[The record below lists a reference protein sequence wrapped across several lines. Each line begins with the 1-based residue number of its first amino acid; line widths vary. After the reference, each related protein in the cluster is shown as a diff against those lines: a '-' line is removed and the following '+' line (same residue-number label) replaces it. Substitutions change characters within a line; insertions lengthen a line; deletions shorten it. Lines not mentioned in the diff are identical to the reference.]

1 VELAKEFGDDLQVI
15 LVECQGTGDLETER
29 FTWDKG
35 WMGGPAMWSSERPMN
50 AGMDGIPHYVLL
62 GNDGTVLS
70 KGYSVADKSKVED
83 LIAEQVKAR
92 GDVPDDAPKSL
103 KKAYTEFAKGKYQK
117 AIEVA
122 EKAIEKG
129 DDAAAARELI
139 DALTLKMERRLQLIE
154 RQLGAGEA
162 VLAKANFDAFVEAA
176 RGVEAVAD
184 QIVTMTETFDSEETK
199 REIEADET
207 LQRTLK
213 NAFDDGIDSKTAK
226 KLEKLAEDYAG
237 TKCAERAKH
246 LATLVSE

>member
-1 VELAKEFGDDLQVI
+1 MELAKEYGDDLQVI
-15 LVECQGTGDLETER
+15 LVECQNTGDLETER

-92 GDVPDDAPKSL
+92 GDAPDDAPKSL
-103 KKAYTEFAKGKYQK
+103 KKAYAEFAKGKYQK

-129 DDAAAARELI
+129 DDVDAARQLI
-139 DALTLKMERRLQLIE
+139 DSLTLKMERRLQLIE

-162 VLAKANFDAFVEAA
+162 VLAKANFEAFVDAA
-176 RGVEAVAD
+176 RGVDAVAD
-184 QIVTMTETFDSEETK
+184 QIATLTETFDSEETK

-213 NAFDDGIDSKTAK
+213 KAFDDGIDSKTAK

-246 LATLVSE
+246 LATLVVE